1 MTSPTEQNVA
11 WMDYANLIAHIVDIG
26 IGRRTQ
32 LIEAGFQPEIA
43 DVISGNLIIQIT
55 DHLIND
61 AK

>member
-1 MTSPTEQNVA
+1 MG
-11 WMDYANLIAHIVDIG
+11 YANLIAHIVDIG

-55 DHLIND
+55 DHLINNT
-61 AK
+61 K